1 MLFNAGLGEV
11 LLLGLAGAT
20 GAAARF
26 RILRMGDATEKGSFP
41 LATLLINVTGAFAF
55 GLLTTAGGTS
65 GALAQARLVLG
76 TGFLGGYTTFST
88 LSYDTHSLF
97 RSGQTRAAWLN
108 ALGSLGIGIATA
120 ALGMWA
126 ARIFSARR
134 VAKCHHA
141 SQAPSTATVV
151 PVI

>member
-1 MLFNAGLGEV
+1 MPFNAGLGV
-11 LLLGLAGAT
+11 ALLLGLAGAT

-26 RILRMGDATEKGSFP
+26 AFSEWATRREKGSFP
-41 LATLLINVTGAFAF
+41 LATLLINVTGAFAL
-55 GLLTTAGGTS
+55 GLLTTAGGTG

-108 ALGSLGIGIATA
+108 ALGSLGIGVAAA
-120 ALGMWA
+120 ALGLWCGA
-126 ARIFSARR
+126 
-134 VAKCHHA
+134 HL
-141 SQAPSTATVV
+141 
-151 PVI
+151 

>member
-1 MLFNAGLGEV
+1 MPFNAGLGVV

-26 RILRMGDATEKGSFP
+26 AFSEWATRHEKGSFP
-41 LATLLINVTGAFAF
+41 LATLVINVTGAFAL
-55 GLLTTAGGTS
+55 GLLTTAGGTG
-65 GALAQARLVLG
+65 GALAQARLVVG

-108 ALGSLGIGIATA
+108 TLGSLGIGVVAA
-120 ALGMWA
+120 ALGLWCGA
-126 ARIFSARR
+126 
-134 VAKCHHA
+134 HL
-141 SQAPSTATVV
+141 
-151 PVI
+151 

>member
-1 MLFNAGLGEV
+1 MPFNAGLGV
-11 LLLGLAGAT
+11 ALLLGLAGAT

-26 RILRMGDATEKGSFP
+26 AFSEWATRREKGSFP
-41 LATLLINVTGAFAF
+41 LATLLINVTGAFAL
-55 GLLTTAGGTS
+55 GLLTTAGGQS

-108 ALGSLGIGIATA
+108 ALGSLGIGVA
-120 ALGMWA
+120 
-126 ARIFSARR
+126 SAG
-134 VAKCHHA
+134 VGLWCGAHL
-141 SQAPSTATVV
+141 
-151 PVI
+151 